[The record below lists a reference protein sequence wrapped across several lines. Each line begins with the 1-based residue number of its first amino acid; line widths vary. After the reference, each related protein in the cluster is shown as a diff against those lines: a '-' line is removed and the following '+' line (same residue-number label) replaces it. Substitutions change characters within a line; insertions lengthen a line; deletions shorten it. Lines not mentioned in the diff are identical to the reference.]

1 MAKCIIFFVKDN
13 GTGAV
18 GSVKKWE
25 VFQVRRIKSLQF
37 LSLSFESLNYFI
49 KFLQNVL
56 RRHVLVK
63 RGHVP
68 IQKYPKCIRILPHF
82 LIEIKFYFF
91 VRVQDSCLSV
101 SVTSLWWQVGVGVRL
116 SEMFAMIHR
125 ERERE
130 RKWRIERKKIEFR
143 MFETNNEDEVS

>member
-1 MAKCIIFFVKDN
+1 MAKCIIFFCKRQWHWCSWQREK
-13 GTGAV
+13 V
-18 GSVKKWE
+18 GGFSSKTYKELAIFIIILWE
-25 VFQVRRIKSLQF
+25 LELFYQVSAKC
-37 LSLSFESLNYFI
+37 FEKTRFSKTCLL
-49 KFLQNVL
+49 KT
-56 RRHVLVK
+56 
-63 RGHVP
+63 
-68 IQKYPKCIRILPHF
+68 QKYPKCIRILPHF

-101 SVTSLWWQVGVGVRL
+101 SVTSLWWQVGVCVRL